1 MQELYSTQ
9 NKHQLSHEEKRIL
22 RELTKETDYCLTHTY
37 QFQDLEIPFC
47 YGQEQYVE

>member
-1 MQELYSTQ
+1 MHDYYT
-9 NKHQLSHEEKRIL
+9 NTKHKLSLEEKRIL

-47 YGQEQYVE
+47 YGQEEYHE